1 VVGGCEHGRFTESVE
16 AMKGEKEMEVTGVDD
31 KGRPNRNVENPERTR
46 VKPNLKGD
54 MLNVALL
61 VLLYTL
67 QGIPIGISSA
77 IRTYVQNKKV
87 SYGQQVQ
94 FKFSYI

>member
-1 VVGGCEHGRFTESVE
+1 
-16 AMKGEKEMEVTGVDD
+16 MKGGKVMEVTIVDG
-31 KGRPNRNVENPERTR
+31 KERPNRNVDIPDPTK

-94 FKFSYI
+94 FYFS